1 MYECWIQL
9 RNELIFEAA
18 PWNLE
23 ERCESVCRR
32 YRKRYKNAPEEE
44 RREAGQL
51 LKELAVDLCS
61 YLPRWN
67 MKDVSR
73 FVLESGSKRLLETAA
88 ELGGQELV
96 SQAEEEKA
104 AFADSRL
111 IQMTELKEN
120 KKSGTAWGNDNA
132 LGIMECMRKGASFV
146 TTNPPIVNTARKEK
160 PEEFDRVRDEINR
173 RYPDEPV
180 EKRVSR
186 FTLEAV
192 LNNCRA
198 LRSVYRLTG
207 AKEGYVNY
215 QVNPKNFEDSEKMI
229 QEIEF
234 AYEELS
240 RRLNGKPNVVFKV
253 PGTAASLETVRQVT
267 AEGIGVNITVD
278 FAVSQM
284 KAFADVIEQGIADKS
299 FVTVMAGRL
308 DGPVAEDLK
317 EAGVENADVLCREA
331 SRLVTKRAYEELL
344 PGYKKTELLVA
355 SLRGPWN
362 FDASL
367 APGGGA
373 SMVISAFPDKAGE
386 FDGLGRG
393 KLCSTL
399 TKPVDENA
407 LADLEKSETFRKA
420 YEPDAMKPEE
430 FAAYGPVQAT
440 LSGFISVYEE
450 LEEYMAQP

>member
-240 RRLNGKPNVVFKV
+240 RRLNGKPNVDGGRHRSQYYRGFCGFPDEGVC
-253 PGTAASLETVRQVT
+253 GRHRAGDRRQVLCNGHGRPPGRT
-267 AEGIGVNITVD
+267 CSRGSEG
-278 FAVSQM
+278 S
-284 KAFADVIEQGIADKS
+284 
-299 FVTVMAGRL
+299 
-308 DGPVAEDLK
+308 
-317 EAGVENADVLCREA
+317 
-331 SRLVTKRAYEELL
+331 
-344 PGYKKTELLVA
+344 
-355 SLRGPWN
+355 
-362 FDASL
+362 
-367 APGGGA
+367 
-373 SMVISAFPDKAGE
+373 
-386 FDGLGRG
+386 GRG
-393 KLCSTL
+393 KCGRSLQ
-399 TKPVDENA
+399 
-407 LADLEKSETFRKA
+407 R
-420 YEPDAMKPEE
+420 
-430 FAAYGPVQAT
+430 G
-440 LSGFISVYEE
+440 
-450 LEEYMAQP
+450 QPARH